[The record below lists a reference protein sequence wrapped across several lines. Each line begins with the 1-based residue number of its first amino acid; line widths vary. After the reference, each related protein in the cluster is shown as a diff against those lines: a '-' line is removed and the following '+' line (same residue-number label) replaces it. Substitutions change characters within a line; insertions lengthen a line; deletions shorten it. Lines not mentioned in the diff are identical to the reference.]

1 MVAKVENINTNIL
14 RQCRQQMG
22 LSIADVIK
30 NLSKIEE
37 FEEGERKPTFN
48 QLNILSE
55 LYNVPRWVFISD
67 SLPEQYHYS
76 KAVPAFRQF
85 STESADLFG
94 APKVRSLTT
103 RVEQFRNL
111 ILELREDMGEPVAE
125 ITLPAIQGTVSPAIA
140 AKQVRE
146 WLGLVAGDSLDFS
159 HWKRMLEDKGIFIFM
174 TSKYKGW
181 SHIDTDLLRGLAIY
195 HSSLPIIIINDSD
208 ANKAQSFSLLHE
220 LGHLLREKSAI
231 DTWEDYH
238 QQVEKWC
245 DELAGNVLMPFE
257 PFQTAVGKIG
267 VNDLATV
274 KILSNEFKASPY
286 ACLVRLR
293 QCQIITQA
301 IYLEFEFQLKKEY
314 GTLRR
319 RLQESSGGPARN
331 RPQEVLKQYGHIY
344 TRTLIQAY
352 NNQEIGLHK
361 LSRAFD
367 LKRVVHVLELCE
379 QL

>member
-22 LSIADVIK
+22 LSIADVIN

-140 AKQVRE
+140 AKQVPRMAR
-146 WLGLVAGDSLDFS
+146 AGC
-159 HWKRMLEDKGIFIFM
+159 
-174 TSKYKGW
+174 
-181 SHIDTDLLRGLAIY
+181 RG
-195 HSSLPIIIINDSD
+195 
-208 ANKAQSFSLLHE
+208 
-220 LGHLLREKSAI
+220 
-231 DTWEDYH
+231 
-238 QQVEKWC
+238 
-245 DELAGNVLMPFE
+245 
-257 PFQTAVGKIG
+257 
-267 VNDLATV
+267 
-274 KILSNEFKASPY
+274 
-286 ACLVRLR
+286 
-293 QCQIITQA
+293 
-301 IYLEFEFQLKKEY
+301 
-314 GTLRR
+314 
-319 RLQESSGGPARN
+319 
-331 RPQEVLKQYGHIY
+331 
-344 TRTLIQAY
+344 
-352 NNQEIGLHK
+352 
-361 LSRAFD
+361 
-367 LKRVVHVLELCE
+367 
-379 QL
+379 